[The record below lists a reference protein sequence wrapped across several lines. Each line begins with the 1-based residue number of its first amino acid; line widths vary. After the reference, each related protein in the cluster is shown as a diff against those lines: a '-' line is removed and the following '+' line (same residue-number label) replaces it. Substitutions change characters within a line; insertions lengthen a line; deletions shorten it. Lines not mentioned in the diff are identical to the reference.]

1 MKQTKLKPEV
11 NVKTAKQILE
21 AQIHKLKFALTFDLR
36 QKMRISITK
45 EIRRLQMRLRDFEY
59 LDSI

>member
-1 MKQTKLKPEV
+1 M
-11 NVKTAKQILE
+11 KTAKQILE